1 MKTLS
6 NNCIND
12 FDPPGD
18 EISRHE
24 RGPSVKAE
32 FIFIAES
39 GVLEKQA
46 ILLCESIRKFG
57 GSYAQADIKI
67 LQPRGE
73 RRISPYGRLRFQS
86 LGADVIEM
94 SIVSPCPEYEPSY
107 KIFACAEYER
117 SSQADC
123 LIFMDSDT
131 VLLSEPDLE
140 LQEADV
146 AARPVDVKGMC
157 TSGESDP
164 NDSYWR
170 YLCRVCGVDYDLIP
184 HVITTVE
191 RVKVKASYN
200 GGLTVVK
207 KNAGLFSKTADFFLQ
222 SILADLIPWPE
233 SDTVFPTGH
242 GMVSG
247 KGGRLWGS
255 SQACLSLAITALK
268 LPVRTLRPSLNFP
281 LHYYPDLLPEIEK
294 GAIPLIS
301 HVHYHHVF
309 RSNPHDNPI
318 VAGQPG
324 FSPCS
329 VTWLRERIGE
339 FA

>member
-1 MKTLS
+1 M
-6 NNCIND
+6 
-12 FDPPGD
+12 
-18 EISRHE
+18 R
-24 RGPSVKAE
+24 VE
-32 FIFIAES
+32 FILIAES
-39 GVLEKQA
+39 GVLERQA

-73 RRISPYGRLRFQS
+73 RRISPSGRVRFQS
-86 LGADVIEM
+86 LQAHVIEM
-94 SIVSPCPEYEPSY
+94 SIVSPCPEYGTSY
-107 KIFACAEYER
+107 RIFACEEYER

-123 LIFMDSDT
+123 LVFMDSDT
-131 VLLSEPDLE
+131 VLLAEPDLE

-157 TSGESDP
+157 TSGDDDP
-164 NDSYWR
+164 KDSYWR
-170 YLCRVCGVDYDLIP
+170 YLCRACGVDYDLIP
-184 HVITTVE
+184 LVITTVE
-191 RVKVKASYN
+191 RIKVKASYN

-207 KNAGLFSKTADFFLQ
+207 KQTGLFAKTADFFLK
-222 SILADLIPWPE
+222 SILAGLIPSPD
-233 SDTVFPTGH
+233 SDITFPTGY
-242 GMVSG
+242 GIVSG
-247 KGGRLWGS
+247 KGAQLWGS
-255 SQACLSLAITALK
+255 AQACLSLAITALRLSVRI
-268 LPVRTLRPSLNFP
+268 LPPSLNFP
-281 LHYYPDLLPEIEK
+281 LHYYDDLLPEVEN

-318 VAGQPG
+318 LAGRPG
-324 FSPCS
+324 FPPRS

>member
-1 MKTLS
+1 MK
-6 NNCIND
+6 
-12 FDPPGD
+12 
-18 EISRHE
+18 
-24 RGPSVKAE
+24 VE

-39 GVLEKQA
+39 GVLERQA

-73 RRISPYGRLRFQS
+73 RKISHDGRLRFQS
-86 LGADVIEM
+86 LRAHLVEM
-94 SIVSPCPEYEPSY
+94 SIVSPCPEYGPSY
-107 KIFACAEYER
+107 RILACGDYER
-117 SSQADC
+117 SSSADC

-131 VLLSEPDLE
+131 ILLSEPDLE
-140 LQEADV
+140 PQEADV

-157 TSGESDP
+157 TSGDSDP
-164 NDSYWR
+164 KDSYWR
-170 YLCRVCGVDYDLIP
+170 YLCRACGVDYDLIP
-184 HVITTVE
+184 LVTTTVE
-191 RVKVKASYN
+191 RIKVKASYN

-207 KNAGLFSKTADFFLQ
+207 KQAGLFAKTSDFFRQ

-255 SQACLSLAITALK
+255 AQACLSLAITALK
-268 LPVRTLRPSLNFP
+268 LSVRTLRPSLNFP
-281 LHYYPDLLPEIEK
+281 LHYYHDLLPEIEK

-301 HVHYHHVF
+301 HVHYHHLF

-318 VAGQPG
+318 LAGQPG

-329 VTWLRERIGE
+329 VEWLRERIGE

>member
-1 MKTLS
+1 
-6 NNCIND
+6 
-12 FDPPGD
+12 
-18 EISRHE
+18 
-24 RGPSVKAE
+24 VKAE

-57 GSYAQADIKI
+57 GSHAQTDIKI

-73 RRISPYGRLRFQS
+73 REISPSCRLRFQS
-86 LGADVIEM
+86 LGADLIEM
-94 SIVSPCPEYEPSY
+94 SIVSPCPEYGTSY
-107 KIFACAEYER
+107 RIFACEEYER

-123 LIFMDSDT
+123 LILMDSDT

-140 LQEADV
+140 LQETDV

-157 TSGESDP
+157 TSGEGDP
-164 NDSYWR
+164 KDAYWR
-170 YLCRVCGVDYDLIP
+170 YLCRACGVDYDLIP
-184 HVITTVE
+184 LVTTTVE
-191 RVKVKASYN
+191 RSKVKASYN

-207 KNAGLFSKTADFFLQ
+207 KQAGLFAKTAVFFRQ
-222 SILADLIPWPE
+222 SIRADLIPSPD
-233 SDTVFPTGH
+233 SNTAFPTGH

-255 SQACLSLAITALK
+255 AQACLSLAITALR
-268 LPVRTLRPSLNFP
+268 LSVRILRPSLNFP
-281 LHYYPDLLPEIEK
+281 LPYYPDLLPEIEK

-301 HVHYHHVF
+301 HVHYHHVL

-318 VAGQPG
+318 LTGQPG
-324 FSPCS
+324 FPPCS
-329 VTWLRERIGE
+329 VEWLRERIGE